1 MVMLKSENYFC
12 RMAIFKFSNL
22 QIFKLVFYS
31 LVIFFTSRSILSA
44 AARCFDSG
52 YSVMKL

>member
-1 MVMLKSENYFC
+1 MLKSENYFC